1 LDDLEPVAISKITSF
16 LMETM
21 EKQRGLVGFAPG
33 VLEDA
38 DDTARTLMALKLLGQ
53 DINPAPMIKK
63 FEASDH
69 FRTYEMERNPS
80 FSANCNVLLALLEL
94 ESVDQYL
101 PQIEKTLTFLLQ
113 KWDSGE
119 VVDKWNISPQ
129 YSAMLMAEVFVRLL
143 KRYGAGNLQSLPLRM
158 VQEQIPVSLC
168 RLLLRTL
175 WNQQKDGSWTTSLED
190 TSYSILIIAQCLSLP
205 WNTSLRDCL
214 VGALSRGRGFIAS
227 QYPKDKKNHCLWIEK
242 TTFES
247 SFLKM
252 AYCSIALH
260 TTTLKHFWTQNITDC
275 FFFPDINSKKMRNL
289 LSALPIFAKSPLA
302 SLDLV
307 LIEAT
312 YFSNCLKKARYSILQ
327 RDNMPMSKDKYLDYI
342 PIIWLA
348 CNHIGDH
355 ILSSNII
362 RDMALISL
370 FNYQIDEFMESVVA
384 DLTDEK
390 IRILVSALRD
400 ECGLN
405 KDSPLLEEARSAQLH
420 TEQPRKR
427 RKVQDGITNASTD
440 PTPESVFLE
449 SVIKVLRKFIR
460 HVLQHPAVLRS
471 PGWVQRDLAI
481 EVHSF
486 LIAHINHNED
496 NISWLKAKQNRCNG
510 YTSDDISR
518 GNYFKWVHSTGSDDT
533 SCPFS
538 FQFFTCL
545 ISKPGE
551 TCFNGPQARYFSQCL
566 ATHLAVMCR
575 QYNDYGS
582 AARDAAENNLNSL
595 DFAEFHRCSTEEMT
609 KNEIQM
615 DDEKPVVNENSRLN
629 GAVSHDRL
637 ETVPAGKAKRDLVAI
652 AEFERESMHLA
663 LQSLSRFVQPSAT
676 MKALKVFI
684 DVTDTFGQIYSQKDI
699 ASRKQARG

>member
-1 LDDLEPVAISKITSF
+1 
-16 LMETM
+16 METM
-21 EKQRGLVGFAPG
+21 EKQHGLVGFTPG
-33 VLEDA
+33 VMEDA
-38 DDTARTLMALKLLGQ
+38 DDTARTLMTLKLLGQ
-53 DINPAPMIKK
+53 DVNPAPMIRK

-80 FSANCNVLLALLEL
+80 FSANCNVLLALLGL

-101 PQIEKTLTFLLQ
+101 SQIEKTLTFLLQ

-129 YSAMLMAEVFVRLL
+129 YSAMLMAEAFVRLL
-143 KRYGAGNLQSLPLRM
+143 KRYDAGNLQLLPLRM

-175 WNQQKDGSWTTSLED
+175 GDQQNDGSWTTSLED
-190 TSYSILIIAQCLSLP
+190 TSYSILIITQCLCLP

-227 QYPKDKKNHCLWIEK
+227 QYPKDQKNHRLWIEK

-247 SFLKM
+247 SLLKM

-260 TTTLKHFWTQNITDC
+260 TTILRHVWTQNITDG
-275 FFFPDINSKKMRNL
+275 FFFPDVNGKMRNL

-307 LIEAT
+307 LTEAT
-312 YFSNCLKKARYSILQ
+312 YFSNRLKEARYSILQ
-327 RDNMPMSKDKYLDYI
+327 RDDMPMSKDKYLDYI
-342 PIIWLA
+342 PIVWLA
-348 CNHIGDH
+348 CNHIRGH

-362 RDMALISL
+362 RDMALLSL

-384 DLTDEK
+384 DLADAK
-390 IRILVSALRD
+390 IQMLVSALRD

-405 KDSPLLEEARSAQLH
+405 KDSSLPEEARSVQLD

-427 RKVQDGITNASTD
+427 RKVQNGITHASTN

-481 EVHSF
+481 EVHNF

-496 NISWLKAKQNRCNG
+496 NISWLKSKQNQCNG

-538 FQFFTCL
+538 FQFFACL

-551 TCFNGPQARYFSQCL
+551 ACFNGPQARYFSQSL
-566 ATHLAVMCR
+566 ATHLAIMCR
-575 QYNDYGS
+575 QYNDHGS
-582 AARDAAENNLNSL
+582 AARDAVENNLNSL

-609 KNEIQM
+609 KNKIRM
-615 DDEKPVVNENSRLN
+615 DNEEPAVNENSRLN
-629 GAVSHDRL
+629 GAVSHDHL
-637 ETVPAGKAKRDLVAI
+637 NTIPAGKAKTDLMAI

-663 LQSLSRFVQPSAT
+663 LQSLSQFVQSPAT

-684 DVTDTFGQIYSQKDI
+684 DVTDTFGQIYIQKDI
-699 ASRKQARG
+699 ASRKQTRD